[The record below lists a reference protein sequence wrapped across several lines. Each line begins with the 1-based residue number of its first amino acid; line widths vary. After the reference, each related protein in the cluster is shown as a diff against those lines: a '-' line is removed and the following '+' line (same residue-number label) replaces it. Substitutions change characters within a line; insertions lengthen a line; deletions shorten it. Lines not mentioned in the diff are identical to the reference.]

1 MCDHGAHR
9 SIVFAGK
16 GGSLELRQ
24 LRHLTAVLQRAS
36 FSAAANDLNIT
47 QPALSKS
54 LRTLEKSLGV
64 RLLDRGPNGVRATV
78 YGEQL
83 AAYAH
88 LVLAQVSEAEQ
99 EIEALRGARKGRLR
113 IGAVPAALRT
123 IVPGAA
129 RTFLVDRPDV
139 QLSIVEAL
147 NDTLIGDLQRGGLDL
162 AIVVLPAEPFSPE
175 IETRVLTREPMSI
188 VGQPGHPLASR
199 SDIELAD
206 LAAYSWVVPE
216 RLEPDRRQL
225 DRMFGRAR
233 LPLPKVVMETTSVT
247 LLPAMLSG
255 TTFLSYLPQSSVEA
269 GGCVALPIKSATW
282 TRTTVAAFRVKGPL
296 RPLLGRFLAC
306 IQAIAEE
313 RADGQV
319 RIL

>member
-1 MCDHGAHR
+1 
-9 SIVFAGK
+9 V
-16 GGSLELRQ
+16 ELRQ

-36 FSAAANDLNIT
+36 FSAAATELNIT

-54 LRTLEKSLGV
+54 LRTLETSLGV

-88 LVLAQVSEAEQ
+88 LVLAQVAEAEQ

-113 IGAVPAALRT
+113 IGAVPASLRT
-123 IVPGAA
+123 IVPVAA
-129 RTFLVDRPDV
+129 RNFLADRPDV

-147 NDTLIGDLQRGGLDL
+147 NDVLLGSLQRGALDL
-162 AIVVLPAEPFSPE
+162 VISVLPAEPFPPE
-175 IETRVLTREPMSI
+175 IESRVLTREPMAI
-188 VGQPGHPLASR
+188 VGQPGHPLAGKSNLA
-199 SDIELAD
+199 LAD
-206 LAAYSWVVPE
+206 LCDFSWVVPE

-225 DRMFGRAR
+225 DRLFGRAR

-255 TTFLSYLPQSSVEA
+255 TTFLSYLPASSVQA
-269 GGCVALPIKSATW
+269 GGCVALPLSGATW
-282 TRTTVAAFRVKGPL
+282 MRTTVAAFRQKGPL
-296 RPLLGRFLAC
+296 RPLLGRFLS
-306 IQAIAEE
+306 AIEAAARELPE
-313 RADGQV
+313 GQGRSV
-319 RIL
+319 

>member
-1 MCDHGAHR
+1 MR
-9 SIVFAGK
+9 PWRTVVAGK
-16 GGSLELRQ
+16 HGGRVVELRQ

-64 RLLDRGPNGVRATV
+64 RLLDRGPNGVRPTV

-147 NDTLIGDLQRGGLDL
+147 NDTLVGALERGALDL
-162 AIVVLPAEPFSPE
+162 AVVVLPAEPFAPE
-175 IETRVLTREPMSI
+175 IETRVLTREPMAI
-188 VGQPGHPLASR
+188 VGRPGHPLAAR
-199 SDIELAD
+199 RDLELAD
-206 LAAYSWVVPE
+206 LSAFSWVVPE

-225 DRMFGRAR
+225 DRLFGRAR

-247 LLPAMLSG
+247 LLPAMLSD
-255 TTFLSYLPQSSVEA
+255 TTFVSYLPQSSVDA
-269 GGCVALPIKSATW
+269 GGCVALPLRAATW
-282 TRTTVAAFRVKGPL
+282 TRTTVAAFRIKGPL

-306 IQAIAEE
+306 IEAVA
-313 RADGQV
+313 ADRSAAQG
-319 RIL
+319 RSR